1 MTEHTAKINKP
12 IWIDLSTTDLDGA
25 KSFYR
30 SLFGWDVEELGP
42 EAQGYAYFNLNGQM
56 VGGVGPTQGGPEQPA
71 AWMAYIATED
81 MDATLAAVKEN
92 GGESLFEPLEV
103 FDLGRGG
110 AFRDHA
116 GAVLGLWEPKQL
128 SGFRVQDKP
137 GSFDWM
143 ELNTPDLETA
153 KRFYGAL
160 FGWTTKDS
168 EGPPPY
174 TEWQVDGQSIG
185 GALTIGEQ
193 MSPDTPPFWMVYF
206 ATDDVDQ
213 TASKATE
220 LGGKVMTGPMD
231 YPGGR
236 FAIIQDTQG
245 GVPFGVV
252 KDTTPRT

>member
-1 MTEHTAKINKP
+1 MAEHTAKTGKP

-71 AWMAYIATED
+71 AWMSYIATED

-92 GGESLFEPLEV
+92 GGDSLFEPLDL

-128 SGFRVQDKP
+128 SGFRVQDQP
-137 GSFDWM
+137 GSFTWF
-143 ELNTPDLETA
+143 ELNTPDVDTA
-153 KRFYGAL
+153 KLFYAAI
-160 FGWTTKDS
+160 FGWDTKTS
-168 EGPPPY
+168 EGDQPY
-174 TEWQVDGQSIG
+174 TEWQVDGKSIG
-185 GALTIGEQ
+185 GATG
-193 MSPDTPPFWMVYF
+193 PWPNAPADAPPSWLLYL
-206 ATDDVDQ
+206 ATDDVDK
-213 TASKATE
+213 TSSKAQE
-220 LGGKVMTGPMD
+220 LGGKTLVPPLD

-236 FAIIQDTQG
+236 FAMIQDPQG
-245 GVPFGVV
+245 AVFGVV
-252 KDTTPRT
+252 KSQQQ